1 MISPSTSRKRKASAL
16 PDIDASLPSSIQSRI
31 TSYGR
36 LSKAQALLAGK
47 TAEKGIRVNAK
58 SPVPTVATATK
69 IEAEEGETAPAKKRR
84 TDDLLG
90 GARTVDSKTNDGQ
103 RRKNEEGA
111 CGGVAGGSQSLLRRQ
126 SRQETLKQSALSSF
140 TATGSPPKKR
150 STAARG
156 QSLLERV
163 SCLSVSL
170 SQVKHELP
178 LSRQTQ
184 LRPID

>member
-16 PDIDASLPSSIQSRI
+16 LDTDASLPSSTQSRI

-58 SPVPTVATATK
+58 APAVTAITATK
-69 IEAEEGETAPAKKRR
+69 AEAEEGETALAKKRR
-84 TDDLLG
+84 IDGLLD
-90 GARTVDSKTNDGQ
+90 GARTVESKTNDDE
-103 RRKNEEGA
+103 RRRNEEGA
-111 CGGVAGGSQSLLRRQ
+111 SGGLAVASQSLLRKQ
-126 SRQETLKQSALSSF
+126 SRQESLKQTAPSSL
-140 TATGSPPKKR
+140 TATSSPPKKS

-163 SCLSVSL
+163 SCLSNVPL
-170 SQVKHELP
+170 PQVKHELR
-178 LSRQTQ
+178 LISAR
-184 LRPID
+184 RI